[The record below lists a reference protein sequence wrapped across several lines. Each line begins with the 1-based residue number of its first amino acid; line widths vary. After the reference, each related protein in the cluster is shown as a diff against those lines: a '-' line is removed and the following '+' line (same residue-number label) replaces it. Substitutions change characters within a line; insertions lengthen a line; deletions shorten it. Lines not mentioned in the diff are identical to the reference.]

1 MISKSINASI
11 ASAMKAG
18 DKVRV
23 AVLRLLSSELHNE
36 WISKQRDLSYE
47 EEILIVRKEIKKRQD
62 AILIYEK
69 AGKSDRVDIEKR
81 EIQILQEFL
90 PAELSYEEIGK
101 LAEESISRLNAS
113 YSDLGKVIG
122 DVKSK
127 VGVRAEGAK
136 IAEIVK
142 QKLLNS

>member
-11 ASAMKAG
+11 ATAMKAG